1 MILIISEE
9 ADYSTSLVVDWLLYF
24 NANWVRINGTDKI
37 SASFEGTDVK
47 ITGLDINFKLSE
59 IKSVWYRRGRLNLNF
74 KNLKDKEIE
83 FLRQIEF
90 NKITEYIYYKLTE
103 IKNINIFFNADVN
116 KLIVC
121 EIAQSV
127 GLKIPKSLLIS
138 EKKYLNSGNL
148 ASCTKSISGSTILNY
163 DNFHSAGYTTRVPD
177 LKNIP
182 DFFFPSYIQDYIEK
196 KYEIRIFFLKN
207 KFWSMAIFSQNDPIT
222 DVDFRN
228 YNRQK
233 PNRTVPFLLPIDIQE
248 KIKILMQKINLNS
261 GSIDMIVSPNLE
273 FYFLEV
279 NPVGQF
285 GMVSNPCNYNL
296 HKIIALNLINDEE
309 H

>member
-163 DNFHSAGYTTRVPD
+163 DNFHSAGYTTRVTD

>member
-9 ADYSTSLVVDWLLYF
+9 ADYSTSIVVDWLLHF

-47 ITGLDINFKLSE
+47 ISGKDINFKLSE
-59 IKSVWYRRGRLNLNF
+59 VKSVWYRRGRLNLNY

-90 NKITEYIYYKLTE
+90 NKITEYIYYKLTK

-121 EIAQSV
+121 EIAQDV
-127 GLKIPKSLLIS
+127 GLNVPKSFLIS
-138 EKKYLNSGNL
+138 EKKYLTNVSL
-148 ASCTKSISGSTILNY
+148 SSCTKSISGSTILNY
-163 DNFHSAGYTTRVPD
+163 DGFHSAGYTTKISD
-177 LKNIP
+177 LCNVS
-182 DFFFPSYIQDYIEK
+182 DVFFPSYIQDYIEK
-196 KYEIRIFFLKN
+196 KYEIRVFFLN
-207 KFWSMAIFSQNDPIT
+207 NEFWSMAIFSQNDPTT

-228 YNRQK
+228 YNREK
-233 PNRTVPFLLPIDIQE
+233 PNRTIPFCLPIDIQE
-248 KIKILMQKINLNS
+248 KIKMLMAKLNLNS
-261 GSIDMIVSPNLE
+261 GSIDMIVSPNLD

-296 HKIIALNLINDEE
+296 HEIIALNLINNEKY
-309 H
+309 

>member
-9 ADYSTSLVVDWLLYF
+9 ADYSTSVVVDWLLHF
-24 NANWVRINGTDKI
+24 NAKWVRINGSDKI
-37 SASFEGTDVK
+37 SASFEGSDIK
-47 ITGLDINFKLSE
+47 ISGENINFKLSE
-59 IKSVWYRRGRLNLNF
+59 IKSVWYRRGRFNLNF

-90 NKITEYIYYKLTE
+90 NKITEYIYYKLSE
-103 IKNINIFFNADVN
+103 INNINIFFNADVN

-121 EIAQSV
+121 EIAQNV

-138 EKKYLNSGNL
+138 EKKYLNGENL
-148 ASCTKSISGSTILNY
+148 KLCTKSISGSTILNY
-163 DNFHSAGYTTRVPD
+163 DDFHSAGYTTRVSD
-177 LKNIP
+177 LKAIP

-207 KFWSMAIFSQNDPIT
+207 KFWSMAIFSQNDPTT

-233 PNRTVPFLLPIDIQE
+233 PNRTVPFSLPIDIQE
-248 KIKILMQKINLNS
+248 KIKKLMRKLNLNS

-296 HKIIALNLINDEE
+296 HKIIALNLINDEK